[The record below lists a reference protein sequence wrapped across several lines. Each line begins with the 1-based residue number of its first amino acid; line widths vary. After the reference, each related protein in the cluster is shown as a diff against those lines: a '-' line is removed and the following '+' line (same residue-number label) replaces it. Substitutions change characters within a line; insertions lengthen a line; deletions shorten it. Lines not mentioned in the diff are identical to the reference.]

1 MQCSPCVSYPD
12 FYCMSVRTF
21 STVLST
27 FKNLKNLQELDPGE
41 EVGDTLVVKIATVVS
56 GDRFS
61 LTIRVRTPLNDNHRA
76 Y

>member
-1 MQCSPCVSYPD
+1 MQCYPCVSYPD
-12 FYCMSVRTF
+12 FYCMFMWTF

-41 EVGDTLVVKIATVVS
+41 GVGDSLVVKIAIVLS
-56 GDRFS
+56 SDRFS
-61 LTIRVRTPLNDNHRA
+61 LTIQVKPPLNDNHRA

>member
-1 MQCSPCVSYPD
+1 
-12 FYCMSVRTF
+12 MSMWTF

-41 EVGDTLVVKIATVVS
+41 GVGDTLVVKIATVVS
-56 GDRFS
+56 SDRFS